1 MPAPDA
7 SRLAS
12 GVVARRAVALLRWF
26 DSGATDDARS
36 KDGDRI
42 DWLRVLPFVGMHLAC
57 GAVVW
62 VGWSWIAVCV
72 ALALYF
78 IRLFAITAFY
88 HRYFSHRAF
97 RAGRVT
103 QFVFAV
109 LGSCAVQRGP
119 LWWAAHHRHHHAHA
133 DEQDDVH
140 SPRRGFLWSHIGWFL
155 TTSNF
160 HTRES
165 RVPDLMRFPELRFLD
180 RYDALVPVALA
191 VALFA
196 AGALAERFAPNL
208 GTSGWQMLI
217 WGFCISTVTLYHVTF
232 TVNSLAHRFGSRRFP
247 TSDDSRNNWLIALL
261 TLGEGWHNNHHQC
274 PSAARQGFRW
284 WEIDITYYV
293 LRLLASLGL
302 IWDLRPVRIRRS
314 G

>member
-7 SRLAS
+7 SGLVR

-26 DSGATDDARS
+26 DSGAADDARD
-36 KDGDRI
+36 KDGDRV
-42 DWLRVLPFVGMHLAC
+42 DWLRVVPFVGMHLAC
-57 GAVVW
+57 GAVIW
-62 VGWSWIAVCV
+62 VGSSWVAICV

-133 DEQDDVH
+133 DEQEDVH

-160 HTRES
+160 RTRES
-165 RVPDLMRFPELRFLD
+165 RVLDLMRFPELRFLD

-196 AGALAERFAPNL
+196 AGAVADRFAPNL
-208 GTSGWQMLI
+208 GTSSWQMLI
-217 WGFCISTVTLYHVTF
+217 WGFCISTVALYHVTF
-232 TVNSLAHRFGSRRFP
+232 TVNSLAHRFGTRRFP

-314 G
+314 D